1 MNSAWL
7 VVEIP
12 SLMLPRRGWKFS
24 TSKPHEGG
32 VRSLFF
38 PIRSVSWGISANPH
52 GSFFWPLNI
61 SLRLL
66 MILAT
71 SDGLWGL
78 CVICWSI
85 SGCSYGFQKLV
96 LWEKLQHNLIKRR
109 NIHNKKWL
117 LRSRHFWYHL
127 LSFPSMIPRWREV
140 KSMLPGSS
148 SVSNACRLKMTTRW
162 SLAVRQVTS
171 ILLVKECHG
180 HYGHQHGHIG
190 NPSLTTVTTT
200 PREMTIL
207 TWDLQ

>member
-1 MNSAWL
+1 MKYIEYPIYTRYITVISPLYIYISHSIPIKSSLLVKSPWTQHDWWL
-7 VVEIP
+7 KSQVWCYQDAGGSFP
-12 SLMLPRRGWKFS
+12 LQNL
-24 TSKPHEGG
+24 TEGG

-148 SVSNACRLKMTTRW
+148 SVQMPADSRWHQVVPCRA
-162 SLAVRQVTS
+162 SS
-171 ILLVKECHG
+171 YIN
-180 HYGHQHGHIG
+180 II
-190 NPSLTTVTTT
+190 S
-200 PREMTIL
+200 
-207 TWDLQ
+207 

>member
-24 TSKPHEGG
+24 TSKPH
-32 VRSLFF
+32 RRRCSLVVFSHSKCELRDF
-38 PIRSVSWGISANPH
+38 GQSPWV
-52 GSFFWPLNI
+52 FFWPLNI
-61 SLRLL
+61 SLRLM

-85 SGCSYGFQKLV
+85 SGCSYGFPKLV
-96 LWEKLQHNLIKRR
+96 LREKLQHNLIKRR

-127 LSFPSMIPRWREV
+127 LSFPSMILRWREV

-148 SVSNACRLKMTTRW
+148 SVQMPADSRWHQVVPCRA
-162 SLAVRQVTS
+162 SS
-171 ILLVKECHG
+171 YIN
-180 HYGHQHGHIG
+180 II
-190 NPSLTTVTTT
+190 S
-200 PREMTIL
+200 
-207 TWDLQ
+207 